1 MKRATKK
8 SISRRIRRAE
18 INAPTEPLLT
28 ASELKAIAE
37 RIMKFS
43 EADETEVEIDVTTD
57 ALTRFANNIIHQNV
71 AEQVLHISV
80 RAVMDGRTARAT
92 TNKTDEESLRRVM
105 AAAEKA
111 RAASAE
117 DSRPASDA
125 WPAENP
131 QSAAI
136 FLSDC

>member
-18 INAPTEPLLT
+18 VNASCEPLLS

-71 AEQVLHISV
+71 A
-80 RAVMDGRTARAT
+80 
-92 TNKTDEESLRRVM
+92 
-105 AAAEKA
+105 
-111 RAASAE
+111 
-117 DSRPASDA
+117 
-125 WPAENP
+125 
-131 QSAAI
+131 
-136 FLSDC
+136 